1 MHARVRGNVV
11 REEPTWDLDGD
22 KLAGLSAVEHVVD
35 ENVKE
40 ELRVSRAGCRLW
52 VELDREVGVGSRVD
66 TLIRAVVGVDEQLLP
81 ARLE

>member
-11 REEPTWDLDGD
+11 CEEPTWDLDGD
-22 KLAGLSAVEHVVD
+22 ELAGLGAVEHVAD

-40 ELRVSRAGCRLW
+40 ELGVSRAGCGLW
-52 VELDREVGVGSRVD
+52 VELDREVRVGSRVD
-66 TLIRAVVGVDEQLLP
+66 ALIRAVVGVDEQLLP